1 MQANACECRTIGVF
15 KINSPIIIFP
25 SQEGTCNHRFAR
37 RIILCVQLVM
47 FFFHDILLQ
56 SRVTE
61 AVDLLKKE
69 GLSVSGVVCHVG
81 KKQDREH
88 LIDEALKLY
97 GGLDILV
104 SNAAVNPAIGP
115 FLETSEQAWD
125 KIYEI
130 NIKAAAM
137 LTALSVPHM
146 QARGGGSVIYVSS
159 IGGYVPFE
167 VLGAYSVSKTALLG
181 LTKAMARECGP
192 KKVRVNCVAPGVIK
206 TKFSEVIW
214 SNPTLLDDMLKNI
227 PLKRIGEPADCA
239 GTVSFLCSDDAEYI
253 TGETVVISGGMVSRL

>member
-1 MQANACECRTIGVF
+1 MVFCR
-15 KINSPIIIFP
+15 
-25 SQEGTCNHRFAR
+25 
-37 RIILCVQLVM
+37 
-47 FFFHDILLQ
+47 
-56 SRVTE
+56 
-61 AVDLLKKE
+61 
-69 GLSVSGVVCHVG
+69 
-81 KKQDREH
+81 
-88 LIDEALKLY
+88 
-97 GGLDILV
+97 
-104 SNAAVNPAIGP
+104 
-115 FLETSEQAWD
+115 
-125 KIYEI
+125 
-130 NIKAAAM
+130 
-137 LTALSVPHM
+137 
-146 QARGGGSVIYVSS
+146 GGSVIYVSS